1 MHIWFL
7 NFSQNL
13 QESFSRI
20 SVCWLLL
27 GTSLLN
33 KDFLEKPSGW
43 YFRLLVLTKCQN
55 NLFGNW
61 IFWML
66 FLKFSIYLSGTTSS
80 LTSGSNLLHL
90 LRKYKII
97 SIKNTN
103 AVMQPT
109 ALPTITFML
118 LHLSLISVL
127 VGVGSKLN
135 KFLVF
140 TFLKTK

>member
-1 MHIWFL
+1 
-7 NFSQNL
+7 
-13 QESFSRI
+13 
-20 SVCWLLL
+20 
-27 GTSLLN
+27 
-33 KDFLEKPSGW
+33 
-43 YFRLLVLTKCQN
+43 
-55 NLFGNW
+55 
-61 IFWML
+61 ML

-118 LHLSLISVL
+118 LHLSLISAL
-127 VGVGSKLN
+127 VGVGSKFN

-140 TFLKTK
+140 TFLKAK

>member
-1 MHIWFL
+1 
-7 NFSQNL
+7 
-13 QESFSRI
+13 
-20 SVCWLLL
+20 
-27 GTSLLN
+27 
-33 KDFLEKPSGW
+33 
-43 YFRLLVLTKCQN
+43 
-55 NLFGNW
+55 
-61 IFWML
+61 ML

-127 VGVGSKLN
+127 VGGESKLN
-135 KFLVF
+135 KLLVF
-140 TFLKTK
+140 TFLKAT